1 VRLSDIGSA
10 VLGPENI
17 ETKLSQ
23 SVTFNRTSNSSRPGA
38 NYLDISKSFYEQFE
52 ALKKDLPKD
61 IKLNI
66 ALDNT
71 IFKKNQ
77 FWK

>member
-23 SVTFNRTSNSSRPGA
+23 SGLPLIGLAIVRPGA

-52 ALKKDLPKD
+52 ALKKTFQK
-61 IKLNI
+61 ILN
-66 ALDNT
+66 
-71 IFKKNQ
+71 
-77 FWK
+77 

>member
-1 VRLSDIGSA
+1 VKNVRLSDIGSA

-23 SVTFNRTSNSSRPGA
+23 SGLPLVGLAMFLVPS

-52 ALKKDLPKD
+52 ALKDLPKD

-71 IFKKNQ
+71 IL
-77 FWK
+77 